1 MKHRDTF
8 LTLPVTYCG
17 TDDELPSVAIAPGD
31 MPVTWQEF
39 HTMRNSVLQSL
50 RPFGTVGPM
59 GEAPITQEP
68 EGPPGSWDVEANDP
82 QYFVVDDQYNNTS
95 RYHYVEVQNLEALS
109 LPVLRS
115 LWETISQNP
124 TWSIGIGIPQTCYIY
139 LQFTHIW
146 MRGAVFQSC
155 RSLQSL
161 SDVLHPEREK

>member
-8 LTLPVTYCG
+8 LTLPVTYCA
-17 TDDELPSVAIAPGD
+17 TDDELPSVAITSGD

-39 HTMRNSVLQSL
+39 HTVRNAIVRSL

-59 GEAPITQEP
+59 GEAPITSGQ
-68 EGPPGSWDVEANDP
+68 EGPPDSWDVETDDP
-82 QYFVVDDQYNNTS
+82 RYFVVDDQYNDTS
-95 RYHYVEVQNLEALS
+95 RYHYVEVQHPEALS

-115 LWETISQNP
+115 LWETISTHP
-124 TWSIGIGIPQTCYIY
+124 TWSIGIGIPQERYIY

-146 MRGAVFQSC
+146 TRGAVFQSC

-161 SDVLHPEREK
+161 VDISHPERTV